1 MQGTS
6 TFFPATLW
14 LLTAA
19 LTVTVLLVFF
29 FMSIYWRRRQNA
41 FLQDGSEA
49 ADLAARKQ
57 QAEAD
62 VKALREWIDRQKDEL
77 LRMTA
82 EREEQERIRAELTDL
97 EQRCLA
103 KDQENEALRREVGEL
118 ESQKLMASQTLEQLK
133 RDIGSIEDNRTEA
146 QALKREI
153 EDMEKRLEEGRE
165 ILSQLPELELRLQAF
180 SREKTA
186 LEERIRKLQ
195 EDSRELQNVEKEME
209 ELKEGRK
216 EKAQLTVLV
225 DSLRS
230 EQSALERDIRR
241 LEEETEE
248 QERNLEELKGDVTYE
263 AKAAADNKQAADDA
277 RKLLNDAISRREDA
291 EAAVR
296 SLEARKA
303 VLEDR
308 IGELSGQG
316 DDKAEPKNDLRYADL
331 LKRRADCLRKDEF
344 RPQPRTVDE
353 YAALEQFK
361 EDLWQRNLHF
371 PSRTIDAFHTSLKC
385 QSINPLTV
393 LAGVS
398 GTGKTLLPM
407 KYAELMGMHSLVL
420 PVQPRW
426 DSPQD
431 IFGFYNYLEKEYKA
445 TELSRALVRMDP
457 FNYSDGQQQDGYIW
471 PQERLLM
478 VLLDEMNLAR
488 TEYYFSEFLS
498 KLELRRLVENPKN
511 AAQREKAEVELDT
524 GPGLKKSYRIWV
536 PENVLFVGTMNEDE
550 TTQTLSD
557 KVLDRSNV
565 LRFGKPDKRQ
575 NGHNIPEQVQ
585 HQRQVLTF
593 DQWKKWI
600 RTPTTHSTWQKETD
614 SWISKIN
621 NGLNMVGRPFGFRVE
636 DAIRLYIANYPR
648 VDTEDRFKLAFADQ
662 VEQKII
668 PKLRGL
674 DMNDSNSN
682 TNECIGELANIIEAL
697 GDRPLYEAFMAAKSE
712 SNNMGMFTWRGVT
725 RTLDQR

>member
-1 MQGTS
+1 MQGTT

-14 LLTAA
+14 LLAAA
-19 LTVTVLLVFF
+19 LTMTVLLLFLF
-29 FMSIYWRRRQNA
+29 IHIYWRRRQQA

-62 VKALREWIDRQKDEL
+62 VKSLREWIDRQKDEL

-97 EQRCLA
+97 EQRCLD

-118 ESQKLMASQTLEQLK
+118 ENQKLMASQTLEQLK
-133 RDIGSIEDNRTEA
+133 RDIGSIEDNKTEA
-146 QALKREI
+146 QALRREI
-153 EDMEKRLEEGRE
+153 ETMEKRLKEAGEV
-165 ILSQLPELELRLQAF
+165 LSQLPEAELRLQALN
-180 SREKTA
+180 REKSS
-186 LEERIRKLQ
+186 LEERINKLQ
-195 EDSRELQNVEKEME
+195 EDSRELQNVEKELE
-209 ELKEGRK
+209 ELREARR
-216 EKAQLTVLV
+216 EKAQLAVLV

-230 EQSALERDIRR
+230 EQSALERDVRT
-241 LEEETEE
+241 LEGMKEK
-248 QERNLEELKGDVTYE
+248 LENELVKLEDDVARE
-263 AKAAADNKQAADDA
+263 AKAAADNKQAANDA
-277 RKLLNDAISRREDA
+277 RELLKDAVRRREDT

-296 SLEARKA
+296 SLEAREA
-303 VLEDR
+303 LLEDR
-308 IGELSGQG
+308 IGKLSGQE
-316 DDKAEPKNDLRYADL
+316 AVEASQEARMRYADL
-331 LKRRADCLRKDEF
+331 LKRKADCLRRDEF
-344 RPQPRTVDE
+344 APQPRNVDE
-353 YAALEQFK
+353 NTALEQFK
-361 EDLWQRNLHF
+361 DDLRQRNLHF
-371 PSRTIDAFHTSLKC
+371 PSRIIDAFHTSLKC

-407 KYAELMGMHSLVL
+407 KYAELMGLHSLVL

-431 IFGFYNYLEKEYKA
+431 LFGFYNYLEKEYKA

-457 FNYSDGQQQDGYIW
+457 YHYSDGQQQDGYSW
-471 PQERLLM
+471 PRERLLM

-498 KLELRRLVENPKN
+498 KLELRRLVEDPKN
-511 AAQREKAEVELDT
+511 PAQREKAEVELDT
-524 GPGLKKSYRIWV
+524 GPGLKQSYRIWV

-565 LRFGKPDKRQ
+565 LRFGKPDERQ
-575 NGHNIPEQVQ
+575 NGQEPLEQAQ
-585 HQRQVLTF
+585 QQRYLTF
-593 DQWKKWI
+593 EKWKQWL
-600 RTPTTHSTWQKETD
+600 RTPSPHDLWQKQIN

-662 VEQKII
+662 IEQKII

-682 TNECIGELANIIEAL
+682 TNECINELANIIDEL
-697 GDRPLYEAFMAAKSE
+697 DDRPLSNAFIAAKNE

-725 RTLDQR
+725 RSLDQR